1 MQVFGNV
8 VLAIFCV
15 EIFLR
20 LRQFSICRSYFQF
33 FTDPFCILDFSLV
46 AIDLIVL
53 LITLALAGVEEKYPW
68 MKPISDFAK
77 SGRIMRAMRI
87 FRMMRAVRAARAV
100 AKLSANMDIFDAAA
114 AGNLAMIAKKVSS
127 AKECG

>member
-1 MQVFGNV
+1 MFGAGV
-8 VLAIFCV
+8 WQRGLGYFCV

-100 AKLSANMDIFDAAA
+100 LS
-114 AGNLAMIAKKVSS
+114 
-127 AKECG
+127 